1 VSAND
6 TTNETAPYELLGAHD
21 LQVNLG
27 GTTILQDVSLSIGP
41 GERVAIV
48 GPNGAGKTTLMR
60 ALSGAVSATSGE
72 IILCSE
78 PIQNLSRET
87 IARSIAVVSSDI
99 ALPFATRVD
108 ELVALGR
115 IPHGRGPA
123 GPSAHDRERAN
134 AAIERVGASHLQRRD
149 VRTLSAGERQL
160 AAVALGLA
168 QETPILAL
176 DEPTAHLDLRHR
188 MEIADLLISL
198 AGDETI
204 MKTKRT
210 IVAIFHELDIVRDGF
225 SRVILVSNGTIAADG
240 TPAEVLTAER
250 ISNAWGIPLERA
262 ARL

>member
-1 VSAND
+1 M
-6 TTNETAPYELLGAHD
+6 NETAPYELLGARN
-21 LQVNLG
+21 LQVDLG
-27 GTTILQDVSLSIGP
+27 GTTILRNVSLSIGP

-60 ALSGAVSATSGE
+60 ALSGAVPATSGE
-72 IILCSE
+72 VILCTE
-78 PIQNLSRET
+78 PIQRLSRET
-87 IARSIAVVSSDI
+87 IARSVAVVSSDI
-99 ALPFATRVD
+99 TLPFATRVE
-108 ELVALGR
+108 ELVA
-115 IPHGRGPA
+115 HGRGPS
-123 GPSAHDRERAN
+123 GPTAHDRERAT
-134 AAIERVGASHLQRRD
+134 AAIERVGATHLLHRD

-160 AAVALGLA
+160 AAIALGLA

-188 MEIADLLISL
+188 MEIADLLTSL

-240 TPAEVLTAER
+240 TPAEVLTAEQ
-250 ISNAWGIPLERA
+250 ISGAWGIPLERA